1 MIATFFFELF
11 YIFKIKNSYSH
22 GGNFI
27 LVNFKSVV
35 NLSLHSRE
43 KKTLKKIVHRVK
55 DREMIKMSL

>member
-1 MIATFFFELF
+1 MVVT
-11 YIFKIKNSYSH
+11 
-22 GGNFI
+22 